1 MMMKQRVHEATV
13 TGQFMS
19 WSPDAETQNLIWHL
33 SLQNAFEYDGKGAA
47 GSVIGRI
54 MSTRADLR
62 QYGGLI
68 SPLVAQ
74 SVVKA
79 NSLAQE
85 KGMGYVESLLQQE
98 APHLLEGRQKQER
111 REGLP
116 PLKDTEGKEI
126 VLRFAP
132 NPNGPLSFGH
142 ARGVVING
150 TYAHEHKGTLILR
163 FDDTDTTVKPPML
176 DAYDIIPQEV
186 EWLLGRPADRI
197 VIASD
202 RIPLYYEHA
211 ERMLREG
218 FGYICQCPADDFRT
232 FRETKQNCPCRDKS
246 VEKNLDG
253 WNSMLDGTYKPGD
266 AVVRVKTDME
276 LKNPALRDWP
286 ALRIQDTQKNPHP
299 RSEIGSIYRVWPLL
313 DFQSAVED
321 QLQGVTHIV
330 RGKDLMDSTRKQTL
344 LYEHFGWNY
353 PETIYWGRVKV
364 HEWGGFSTSKM
375 RASIENGEYTG
386 WDDPRL
392 PTLQGLKL
400 RGIQAESLRNFWIE
414 LGVTQKDI
422 SVPLATLFS
431 HNTKKIDDEAP
442 RLSFVR
448 NPIEVDLKG
457 DISKDIEIP
466 VHPNHES
473 MGMRIISMESRKILI
488 EKEDSEHSTYRLKEF
503 ADINEGGQVGSIS
516 RSDKRP
522 IIHWVSKDSS
532 VEATL
537 TLPLQEK
544 IEHIQGRVENH
555 QYAVGTIVQ
564 LERIGYAIIRED
576 DFLLMHE

>member
-1 MMMKQRVHEATV
+1 MKQRVHEATV

-85 KGMGYVESLLQQE
+85 KGMDYVESLLQQE

-448 NPIEVDLKG
+448 NPIEVDLQG

-537 TLPLQEK
+537 TLPLQER

>member
-1 MMMKQRVHEATV
+1 MMKQRVHEAMM

-62 QYGGLI
+62 QHGGQI
-68 SPLVAQ
+68 GPLVAQ
-74 SVVKA
+74 SVAKA
-79 NSLAQE
+79 NTLAQE
-85 KGMGYVESLLQQE
+85 NGMDHVESLLQRE

-116 PLKDTEGKEI
+116 PLKNTEGKEI

-176 DAYDIIPQEV
+176 DAYDIIPKEV

-197 VIASD
+197 VLASD
-202 RIPLYYEHA
+202 RIPLYYDHA
-211 ERMLREG
+211 ERMLKEG
-218 FGYICQCPADDFRT
+218 FGYICQCPAEDFRT
-232 FRETKQNCPCRDKS
+232 FRETKENCPCRDKS
-246 VEKNLDG
+246 VEMNAEG
-253 WNSMLDGTYKPGD
+253 WKMMLDGSYKPGD

-299 RSEIGSIYRVWPLL
+299 RPQIGSTYRVWPLL

-344 LYEHFGWNY
+344 LYEHFGWDY

-375 RASIENGEYTG
+375 RASIESGAYTG

-392 PTLQGLKL
+392 PTLQGLQL
-400 RGIQAESLRNFWIE
+400 RGIQAEALRNFWIE

-431 HNTKKIDDEAP
+431 HNTKRIDDDAP

-448 NPIEVDLKG
+448 NPVEINLHG
-457 DISKDIEIP
+457 DIPDHIEIP

-473 MGMRIISMESRKILI
+473 MGMRIISMSSNQILI
-488 EKEDSEHSTYRLKEF
+488 EKEDEKHPTYRLKEF
-503 ADINEGGQVGSIS
+503 ADIEIGGQVGSIS
-516 RSDKRP
+516 RSDRRP
-522 IIHWVSKDSS
+522 IIHWVSTDSS
-532 VEATL
+532 KEATL
-537 TLPLQEK
+537 TLPLQEN
-544 IEHIQGRVENH
+544 IEHIQGLVEDH
-555 QYAVGTIVQ
+555 EYPVGTIVQ

>member
-1 MMMKQRVHEATV
+1 MKQRVHEAMAL
-13 TGQFMS
+13 GQFMS
-19 WSPDAETQNLIWHL
+19 WLPDAETQNLIWHL

-54 MSTRADLR
+54 MSTRANLR
-62 QYGGLI
+62 QHGGQI

-74 SVVKA
+74 SVAKA
-79 NSLAQE
+79 NALAQE
-85 KGMGYVESLLQQE
+85 NGLDHVESLLKEE

-116 PLKDTEGKEI
+116 ELKDTEGKDI

-186 EWLLGRPADRI
+186 EWLLGRQADRI

-211 ERMLREG
+211 ERMLSEG
-218 FGYICQCPADDFRT
+218 FGYICQCPAEDFRT

-246 VEKNLDG
+246 VDMNVEG
-253 WNSMLDGTYKPGD
+253 WNKMLDGTYNPGD

-286 ALRIQDTQKNPHP
+286 ALRIQDTKKNPHP
-299 RSEIGSIYRVWPLL
+299 RPGIGSKYRVWPLL

-344 LYEHFGWNY
+344 LYQHFGWDY

-400 RGIQAESLRNFWIE
+400 RGIQPKALRNFWIE

-431 HNTKKIDDEAP
+431 HNTKGIDDDAP

-448 NPIEVDLKG
+448 SPVTVSIHGNIPDEIK
-457 DISKDIEIP
+457 IP

-473 MGMRIISMESRKILI
+473 MGSRIISMQNNQIMI
-488 EKEDSEHSTYRLKEF
+488 EQEDASNPTYRLKEF
-503 ADINEGGQVGSIS
+503 ADINEDGKLGSIS
-516 RSDKRP
+516 RNDKRP
-522 IIHWVSKDSS
+522 IIHWVSADSS
-532 VEATL
+532 IEATL

-544 IEHIQGRVENH
+544 IEQIKGRVEH
-555 QYAVGTIVQ
+555 HEYPVGTIVQ
-564 LERIGYAIIRED
+564 LERIGYAIIREN

>member
-1 MMMKQRVHEATV
+1 MKQRVHEAMAL
-13 TGQFMS
+13 GQFMS

-62 QYGGLI
+62 QHGGQI

-74 SVVKA
+74 SVAKA
-79 NSLAQE
+79 NALAQE
-85 KGMGYVESLLQQE
+85 NGLDHVESLLKEE

-116 PLKDTEGKEI
+116 ELKDTEGKDI

-186 EWLLGRPADRI
+186 EWLLGRQADRI

-211 ERMLREG
+211 ERMLSEG
-218 FGYICQCPADDFRT
+218 FGYICQCPAEDFRT

-246 VEKNLDG
+246 VDMNVEG
-253 WNSMLDGTYKPGD
+253 WNKMLDGTYNPGD

-286 ALRIQDTQKNPHP
+286 ALRIQDTKKNPHP
-299 RSEIGSIYRVWPLL
+299 RPGIGSKYRVWPLL

-344 LYEHFGWNY
+344 LYQHFGWDY

-400 RGIQAESLRNFWIE
+400 RGIQPKALRNFWIE

-431 HNTKKIDDEAP
+431 HNTKGIDDDAP

-448 NPIEVDLKG
+448 SPVTVSIHGNIPDEIK
-457 DISKDIEIP
+457 IP

-473 MGMRIISMESRKILI
+473 MGSRIISMQNNQIMI
-488 EKEDSEHSTYRLKEF
+488 EQEDASNPTYRLKEF
-503 ADINEGGQVGSIS
+503 ADINEDGKLGSIS
-516 RSDKRP
+516 RNDKRP
-522 IIHWVSKDSS
+522 IIHWVSADSS
-532 VEATL
+532 IEATL

-544 IEHIQGRVENH
+544 IEQIKGRVEH
-555 QYAVGTIVQ
+555 HEYPVGTIVQ
-564 LERIGYAIIRED
+564 LERIGYAIIREN